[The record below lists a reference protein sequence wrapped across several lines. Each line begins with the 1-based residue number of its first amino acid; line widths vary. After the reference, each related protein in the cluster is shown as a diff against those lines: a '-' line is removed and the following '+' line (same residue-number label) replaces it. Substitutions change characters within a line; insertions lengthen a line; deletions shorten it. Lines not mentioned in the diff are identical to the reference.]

1 MPEESINRTIR
12 TVIDGAVDA
21 LKEHAR
27 RAGAQGAIVLEEAGK
42 ALAEIAKDTLKG
54 SLTFTQATD
63 FARKVELAAET
74 RLAIIA
80 SQQAKSYVKS
90 VLGLIVGGVGKIFA
104 SFDWKP

>member
-1 MPEESINRTIR
+1 MAEESINRTIR

-21 LKEHAR
+21 LKEHAK
-27 RAGAQGAIVLEEAGK
+27 RAGSQGAIVLENAAK
-42 ALAEIAKDTLKG
+42 DLAELAKDTLKG
-54 SLTFTQATD
+54 ALTFTQATD

-74 RLAIIA
+74 RIAVIA

-90 VLGLIVGGVGKIFA
+90 VISLIVGGVGNIFA